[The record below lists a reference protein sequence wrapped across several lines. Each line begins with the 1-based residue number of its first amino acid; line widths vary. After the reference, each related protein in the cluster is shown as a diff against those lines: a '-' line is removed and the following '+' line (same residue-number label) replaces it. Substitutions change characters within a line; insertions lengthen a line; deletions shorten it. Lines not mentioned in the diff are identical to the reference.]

1 MTFCF
6 LFGGTLLVRLVSNEY
21 IQELSRLKMGFWE
34 ETCFFFFLM
43 ALKYTKIHFM
53 LEWVKLH

>member
-53 LEWVKLH
+53 LE